1 MKRNEKEK
9 WNSRRNTLDRRHMI
23 WFFSMFMLT
32 SFFFLPIQF
41 WVNVSKVYVVR
52 TWFPCMTPK
61 KREMRYHLDHNHT
74 NWEKRQKEKW
84 PYKKSHWRKNRSFSR
99 SSFISTASLFSVLSL
114 LPFFSSNPTTVS
126 LLVKRRFTRRGRNV
140 YLSFLYVASS
150 PGSWNDDEDL
160 RHDIRGGIKWD
171 ESRPEMRADLR
182 REWNWEGRFSIF
194 LGPQGEINKH

>member
-74 NWEKRQKEKW
+74 NWEKKEKEKW

-99 SSFISTASLFSVLSL
+99 SSFISTASLFPVLSL
-114 LPFFSSNPTTVS
+114 LPFFRRILLQYLCS
-126 LLVKRRFTRRGRNV
+126 LN
-140 YLSFLYVASS
+140 
-150 PGSWNDDEDL
+150 EDL
-160 RHDIRGGIKWD
+160 R
-171 ESRPEMRADLR
+171 
-182 REWNWEGRFSIF
+182 EGEGMCTFPFFTSLLLPVHETTMKIYDMTF
-194 LGPQGEINKH
+194 EEE